1 MSIFEAAMMLCFGA
15 SWPFQVAKTYKTK
28 DVKGKSI
35 FFLWLVEIGYVCG
48 MIHKVLYN
56 PDIVFFLYLLNFAL
70 VGTDMFLYYLYKDR
84 DAQKVIVL
92 NSSYAQDNRL
102 AHVRV
107 RH

>member
-1 MSIFEAAMMLCFGA
+1 MMLCFGA

-70 VGTDMFLYYLYKDR
+70 VGTDMVLYYLYKDR